1 VLLRIGLMEKFKG
14 FPARMQFTPLPNP
27 FFSTILPQINDIAEL
42 KITLYLLAALYRKR
56 GYPRFVS
63 HRELLGNASLMRS
76 LKQAA
81 EPPAEALSKALGMA
95 ARRGTIL
102 HMAVE
107 RDGAKEDVYFL
118 NTDSDR
124 ETVARIKSGEL
135 SLPGLESG
143 APSYAE
149 AEEQPD
155 IFTLY
160 EENIGM
166 LTPMIAE
173 ELKEAE
179 KLYPAAWIK
188 DAVREAV
195 SQNKRKWSYI
205 SAILE
210 RWSREGR
217 EIGTYRRDSKKQDP
231 DKYVKGK
238 YGHMVWR

>member
-1 VLLRIGLMEKFKG
+1 MGLMERFKG
-14 FPARMQFTPLPNP
+14 FPAKMQFTPLPNP
-27 FFSTILPQINDIAEL
+27 FFNAVLPQISDMAEL

-56 GYPRFVS
+56 DYPRFVS
-63 HRELLGNASLMRS
+63 RGELLGNASLIRS

-81 EPPAEALSKALGMA
+81 EPPTEALGKALERAVG
-95 ARRGTIL
+95 RGTIL
-102 HMAVE
+102 HMVVD

-118 NTDSDR
+118 NTEADR
-124 ETVARIKSGEL
+124 ETIARIQSGEL

-143 APSYAE
+143 EPSYTE
-149 AEEQPD
+149 TEEQPD

-179 KLYPAAWIK
+179 KLYPAAWIR

-217 EIGTYRRDSKKQDP
+217 ESGIYQRDSKKQDP